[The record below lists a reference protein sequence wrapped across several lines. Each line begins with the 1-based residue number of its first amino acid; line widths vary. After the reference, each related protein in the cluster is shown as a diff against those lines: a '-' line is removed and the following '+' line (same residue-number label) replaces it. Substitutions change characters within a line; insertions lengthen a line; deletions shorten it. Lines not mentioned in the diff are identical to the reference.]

1 MNNDT
6 KIGRLFLIFVR
17 KNREEDLFLAF
28 AFNDQYEYEKKQKRH
43 VLTVPASTQ
52 VYVSVDW

>member
-28 AFNDQYEYEKKQKRH
+28 AFNDQYE
-43 VLTVPASTQ
+43 
-52 VYVSVDW
+52 